1 MKNQINKKVKNA
13 TRVVID
19 NINFRSKLEAYTY
32 IKFKEANIRLDYECK
47 RFELLPKFEFQGKK
61 IRAITYLPDFIG
73 NNFII
78 ECKGFKTDTW
88 PLREKL
94 FNYYLYRF
102 EPNIKFYI
110 VHNQK
115 QVDELIKHLKEC

>member
-1 MKNQINKKVKNA
+1 MKNQTNKKVKNA

-32 IKFKEANIRLDYECK
+32 TKFKEANIHLDYEYK

>member
-32 IKFKEANIRLDYECK
+32 IKFKEANIHLDYECK

-61 IRAITYLPDFIG
+61 
-73 NNFII
+73 
-78 ECKGFKTDTW
+78 
-88 PLREKL
+88 
-94 FNYYLYRF
+94 
-102 EPNIKFYI
+102 
-110 VHNQK
+110 
-115 QVDELIKHLKEC
+115 

>member
-32 IKFKEANIRLDYECK
+32 IKFKEANIYLDYECK

-102 EPNIKFYI
+102 EPNIKFYV

>member
-32 IKFKEANIRLDYECK
+32 IKFKEANIYLDYECK